1 MELGNKHKWSTVT
14 TVGFALFA
22 MFFGAG
28 NLILPPFIGLEA
40 GNDWL
45 WALLDFF
52 VTAIIAP
59 FLGVLMVAKAGTNFT
74 HLGDRIHPELIKWLT
89 LFVILCIT
97 TRSEERRVGKECRSR
112 WSPYH

>member
-45 WALLDFF
+45 WALLGFF

-59 FLGVLMVAKAGTNFT
+59 FLGVLMHSPRT
-74 HLGDRIHPELIKWLT
+74 HQMAYAVCDI
-89 LFVILCIT
+89 VY
-97 TRSEERRVGKECRSR
+97 RSAHCHSAYGFH
-112 WSPYH
+112 YF